1 LGISWEAS
9 KDKQRICPDF
19 SVPKSLTMRISFDIS
34 RPRSRP
40 EYAKNPWSCI
50 SFKRLLLACSALA
63 ISAVGRP
70 AYAQFTDPRNYQN
83 SPVGVN
89 QVELAYVYVHANS
102 SIDAAIV
109 IPEATLN
116 LNQGTISYMRY
127 FSFLRRMAWVSP
139 NIPIAGLNGSISGTN
154 VSGAT
159 AGAGDS
165 SFEAAVLLMGGP
177 ALSVSEFE
185 SFRPRM
191 TMGLSLSVTA
201 PTGSYQ
207 SDKILNLGADRWS
220 FKPEFA
226 VSYPF
231 GDQQKWALDCYA
243 NSYFY
248 TDNSSYRGVQVLR
261 QQSLPGFEGHVSYSF
276 LENLVGSLDTRY
288 SFRGNTSVNDE
299 NQNNAQRNFILGGEA
314 IFSLNERNS
323 LRLVLAKALVHQNG
337 PSIAGISVKYDYSW
351 GNGYR

>member
-1 LGISWEAS
+1 MQLGSARGWAPNF
-9 KDKQRICPDF
+9 PDF
-19 SVPKSLTMRISFDIS
+19 SVPKNLTMRISFDIS
-34 RPRSRP
+34 RPRSGP
-40 EYAKNPWSCI
+40 EYAKNLWNFI
-50 SFKRLLLACSALA
+50 SLKRLLLACSAFA
-63 ISAVGRP
+63 VSAVGWP
-70 AYAQFTDPRNYQN
+70 ARAQFTDPRNYQN

-89 QVELAYVYVHANS
+89 QVELAYAYVRANS
-102 SIDAAIV
+102 SIDSAIV
-109 IPEATLN
+109 ISGAVLN

-127 FSFLRRMAWVSP
+127 FNLLRRMAWVSP
-139 NIPIAGLNGSISGTN
+139 SIPIAGLNGSISGTN
-154 VSGAT
+154 VSGTT

-165 SFEAAVLLMGGP
+165 SFEAAVLLKGGP
-177 ALSVSEFE
+177 ALRVPEFANYQ
-185 SFRPRM
+185 PR
-191 TMGLSLSVTA
+191 TTVGLSLSVTA
-201 PTGSYQ
+201 PTGSYE
-207 SDKILNLGADRWS
+207 SDRILNLGADRWS

-248 TDNSSYRGVQVLR
+248 TDNRSYRGVQTLR
-261 QQSLPGFEGHVSYSF
+261 QQSLPAIEGHISYSF
-276 LENLVGSLDTRY
+276 LDNLAGSLDTRY
-288 SFRGNTSVNDE
+288 SFRGKTSINGE
-299 NQNNAQRNFILGGEA
+299 NQNNPQRNFILGGEA